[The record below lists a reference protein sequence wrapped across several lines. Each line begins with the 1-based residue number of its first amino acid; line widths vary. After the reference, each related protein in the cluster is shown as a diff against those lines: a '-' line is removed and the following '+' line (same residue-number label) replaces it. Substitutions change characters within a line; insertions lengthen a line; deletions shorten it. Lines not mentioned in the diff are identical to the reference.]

1 VEGAV
6 IGGAA
11 LLLGGLAT
19 AGLMLWQ
26 ATQKAGSRLWA
37 ISNRMEGW
45 LYGIGGVLAALIG
58 AVILFD
64 QLG

>member
-1 VEGAV
+1 MEGAV

-26 ATQKAGSRLWA
+26 ATQKAESRLWA

-45 LYGIGGVLAALIG
+45 LYGIGSVLAALIG
-58 AVILFD
+58 AAILFD